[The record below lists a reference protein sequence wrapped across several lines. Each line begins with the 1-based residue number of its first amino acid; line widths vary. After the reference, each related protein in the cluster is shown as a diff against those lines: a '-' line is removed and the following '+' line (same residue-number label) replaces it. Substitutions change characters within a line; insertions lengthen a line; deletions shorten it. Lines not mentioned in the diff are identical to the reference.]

1 LYLLGYVLYWAKVGG
16 KEEGML
22 KDEERPLYKD
32 IKPRQHAVSFT
43 ASGRYRY
50 PFKRM
55 IVNDYFLARS
65 MTEAEMARNAVK
77 GFCKRHAGKQFT
89 VRQMRDVDGLWVI
102 RRVA

>member
-1 LYLLGYVLYWAKVGG
+1 
-16 KEEGML
+16 ML
-22 KDEERPLYKD
+22 KDEECPRFRD
-32 IKPRQHAVSFT
+32 IKPRQHTVSFT

-65 MTEAEMARNAVK
+65 MTEAEMARNAAK
-77 GFCKRHAGKQFT
+77 GFCRRNPEKQFT